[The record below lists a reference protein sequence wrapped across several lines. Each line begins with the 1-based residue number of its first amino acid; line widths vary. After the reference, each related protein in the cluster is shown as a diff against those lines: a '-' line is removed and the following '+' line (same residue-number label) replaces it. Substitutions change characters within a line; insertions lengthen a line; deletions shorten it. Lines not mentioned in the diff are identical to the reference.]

1 MGYVILHQGDS
12 LLYKKYIPVIKA
24 RCMEGEAE
32 WDVFA
37 MMTDKL
43 HVVKKEFQEY
53 GTQYSIL
60 ENGQV
65 ELYKV
70 EDINAVNERRKR
82 IGMGPT
88 GEVEK

>member
-1 MGYVILHQGDS
+1 
-12 LLYKKYIPVIKA
+12 
-24 RCMEGEAE
+24 MEGEAE

-53 GTQYSIL
+53 GTQYNIL

-70 EDINAVNERRKR
+70 DDINEVNMRRKK

-88 GEVEK
+88 AAAEK